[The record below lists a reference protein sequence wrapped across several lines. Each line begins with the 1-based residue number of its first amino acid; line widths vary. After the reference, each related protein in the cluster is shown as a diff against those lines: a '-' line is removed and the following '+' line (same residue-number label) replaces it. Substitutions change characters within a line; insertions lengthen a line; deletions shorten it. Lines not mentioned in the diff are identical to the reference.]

1 MVYRLSPENV
11 RPPRGG
17 PSGAAALAVVL
28 GLAVGIWFFAGGE
41 PGSQA
46 GSGGGEPIPTQ
57 LPSEGAPST
66 DPVSG
71 LPYVAPADLPPDAL
85 DLFVEVTGDAPP
97 EGEPYDNADGL
108 LPLEAPDYYT
118 EHLVL
123 PAGVDEVSSA
133 GRIVV
138 GRGGEAYWTADG
150 GVSFARIGP

>member
-17 PSGAAALAVVL
+17 PSGAGAVAVVL
-28 GLAVGIWFFAGGE
+28 LLVVGIWVFAGGD

-46 GSGGGEPIPTQ
+46 RSASGEPIPTQ

-85 DLFVEVTGDAPP
+85 DLFVELTGDSPP
-97 EGEPYDNADGL
+97 DGEPYDNADGL
-108 LPLEAPDYYT
+108 LPPQASGYYT

-133 GRIVV
+133 GRIVL
-138 GRGGEAYWTADG
+138 GRGDEAYWTDDG

>member
-28 GLAVGIWFFAGGE
+28 LLVVGIWFFAGGD

-57 LPSEGAPST
+57 LPTEGAPSS

-71 LPYVAPADLPPDAL
+71 LPYVAPRDLPADAL
-85 DLFVEVTGDAPP
+85 DLFVEVTGEAPP
-97 EGEPYDNADGL
+97 EGTPYDNASGL
-108 LPLEAPDYYT
+108 LPGEAPGYYT
-118 EHLVL
+118 EHQ
-123 PAGVDEVSSA
+123 VSA
-133 GRIVV
+133 TGRLVV
-138 GRGGEAYWTADG
+138 GLGGEAYWTDDG